1 MLLGADV
8 VALHAP
14 GLDRRK
20 VAHETEQPPLR
31 ETIALE
37 GGVGMTI
44 LNWGPNES
52 GVVVER
58 SHSPPPAGR
67 YTRRDFAAVQAG
79 RVEGDDVGVEE
90 HPPEFFDSSTM
101 EGLAG

>member
-1 MLLGADV
+1 
-8 VALHAP
+8 
-14 GLDRRK
+14 
-20 VAHETEQPPLR
+20 
-31 ETIALE
+31 
-37 GGVGMTI
+37 MTI

-79 RVEGDDVGVEE
+79 RVEGDDVGAEE